1 MLTKEEYTYLNGF
14 RPILDLF
21 FNTGEYVGGADG
33 VFDWH
38 EKKYGQT
45 IDRGCSG
52 CKAGFL
58 KLTRSLLIKY
68 EENV

>member
-1 MLTKEEYTYLNGF
+1 MLDMFY
-14 RPILDLF
+14 
-21 FNTGEYVGGADG
+21 NTGEYVGGGDG

-38 EKKYGQT
+38 EKKYGQA

-58 KLTRSLLIKY
+58 KTTLAMLKQY
-68 EENV
+68 ETNNPS